1 MMDSETIGIIAAALA
16 SILGG
21 QKLWEFLR
29 ARAELRA
36 ASDDKKAIGVGL
48 YRDGLEAKIEAL
60 ENDIKAANAKILDL
74 TEKCARLETKL
85 NFLESLNKAY
95 KKRLDAR
102 AGDKDK
108 SKSSTP
114 TLQNALDALSW
125 DEGDEDEEQA
135 ADEDK
140 ED

>member
-1 MMDSETIGIIAAALA
+1 MMENETIGVIVAALA

-36 ASDDKKAIGVGL
+36 ASDDKKAIGEGL

-60 ENDIKAANAKILDL
+60 QSEVKQANAKILEL

-95 KKRLDAR
+95 KKRLD
-102 AGDKDK
+102 GGTKD
-108 SKSSTP
+108 SATSTP
-114 TLQNALDALSW
+114 TLQNALDAISW
-125 DEGDEDEEQA
+125 DEGEEVDED
-135 ADEDK
+135 
-140 ED
+140 